1 MKKLFTLA
9 LVLCALTLT
18 SCGVHLYSSHNSN
31 QSRTDVVLSH
41 KNFRVVGN
49 AEGVATATQIFGIG
63 GCSRRAV
70 RSNAVAEMFKSV
82 NLTGAQTITNI
93 NVKQAVSGVPPFFI
107 RTTYTATGTVIEF
120 TE

>member
-1 MKKLFTLA
+1 
-9 LVLCALTLT
+9 
-18 SCGVHLYSSHNSN
+18 
-31 QSRTDVVLSH
+31 
-41 KNFRVVGN
+41 
-49 AEGVATATQIFGIG
+49 
-63 GCSRRAV
+63 
-70 RSNAVAEMFKSV
+70 MFKSV